1 MTAAES
7 AVPTAAPTTTPT
19 TTPTAAPTAAPQR
32 WVAVFDLDGTL
43 SWHDTLLP
51 FLTSFLGRHPRRT
64 LRLWRLPFT
73 LLGFVM
79 RDRDRGLLKSR
90 VIRMVVGGATRSV
103 VDAHAARFVDALKR
117 RHRLRLAALATLEA
131 HRAAGDH
138 LVLLSAS
145 PDLYVPR
152 IADSLGFERTLCT
165 ELVWEGERLVGTLK
179 TANRRGIEKLH
190 CLTWLRTQYPG
201 LPIVAYGNSASDLD
215 HMRRADRALLVN
227 GNAAARAAA
236 ARSGIPTSNWT

>member
-7 AVPTAAPTTTPT
+7 AVPTTV
-19 TTPTAAPTAAPQR
+19 PTAPPTAAPQR

-51 FLTSFLGRHPRRT
+51 FLISFLGRHPRRT

-103 VDAHAARFVDALKR
+103 VDAHAARFVDTLKR
-117 RHRLRLAALATLEA
+117 RHRLRLAALAMLEA

-165 ELVWEGERLVGTLK
+165 ELEWEGERLVGTLK